1 MAWVEKQKHLFAPPY
16 SEEVETYIVPI
27 AKNENE
33 IPNGLKIA
41 GGWRYFDNIRVLQKK
56 NNTFVEVLIS
66 VEEFRNLAKREN
78 KESLRKVDI
87 HIENI
92 IRKRPAFSKL
102 DMSYPNIMGVLNL
115 TPDSFYKNSRK
126 SNSENAIRK
135 CKEMLKNGA
144 TILDIGGESSRP
156 GAQKVSENEE
166 QQRVLLTLQKL
177 QQQNINGI
185 VSLDTRNL
193 GTMKLGYQYGVNI
206 INDISGLDSINK
218 ANFIISKK
226 LPVIIMHMQNN
237 PENMQENPQYS
248 FAPMDIYDFFS
259 KKINELLKMGL
270 DISNIV
276 VDPGIGFGKNKY
288 HNLDILKNISIFHGL
303 GVPIL
308 LGVSRKALIGQL
320 TIDDFI
326 FRGVRTRSIN
336 PSKRLSG
343 SLVFAMHAFNNG
355 IQIIR
360 THDVFETKQALTCQ
374 FSLS

>member
-1 MAWVEKQKHLFAPPY
+1 MALVEQQKHLFAPPY
-16 SEEVETYIVPI
+16 SDEVETYIIPI

-33 IPNGLKIA
+33 IPKGLKIA
-41 GGWRYFDNIRVLQKK
+41 GGWRYFDNIRVVQKK

-66 VEEFRNLAKREN
+66 VKELRNLAKREN

-87 HIENI
+87 HLENI

-102 DMSYPNIMGVLNL
+102 DMSSPNIMGVLNL

-126 SNSENAIRK
+126 SNSENALRK

-166 QQRVLLTLQKL
+166 QERVLQTLQKL
-177 QQQNINGI
+177 QQENFNAI

-193 GTMKLGYQYGVNI
+193 GTMKLGYDCGVNI
-206 INDISGLDSINK
+206 INDISGLDSIKK

-237 PENMQENPQYS
+237 PENMQDNPQYS
-248 FAPMDIYDFFS
+248 FAPIDIYKFFS
-259 KKINELLKMGL
+259 KKINELLKMGI

-308 LGVSRKALIGQL
+308 LGVSRKTLIGQL

-326 FRGVRTRSIN
+326 FRGVRPRSIN

-374 FSLS
+374 FSLN

>member
-1 MAWVEKQKHLFAPPY
+1 MALVERQKRLFAPPY
-16 SEEVETYIVPI
+16 SEEVETYIIPI
-27 AKNENE
+27 SKNEYE
-33 IPNGLKIA
+33 ISKGLKIA
-41 GGWRYFDNIRVLQKK
+41 GGWRYFDHIRVVQKK

-66 VEEFRNLAKREN
+66 VKEFRNLAKREN
-78 KESLRKVDI
+78 KENLRKVDN
-87 HIENI
+87 HLENI

-102 DMSYPNIMGVLNL
+102 DMSSPNIMGVLNL

-126 SNSENAIRK
+126 SNSENALRK

-166 QQRVLLTLQKL
+166 KERVLQTLQKL
-177 QQQNINGI
+177 QQQNINAI

-193 GTMKLGYQYGVNI
+193 GTMKLGYDCGVNI
-206 INDISGLDSINK
+206 INDISGLDSIKK

-248 FAPMDIYDFFS
+248 FAPIDIYNFFS
-259 KKINELLKMGL
+259 KKINELLKMGI
-270 DISNIV
+270 DTSNIV

-308 LGVSRKALIGQL
+308 LGVSRKALVGQL

-326 FRGVRTRSIN
+326 FRGIRARSIN

-343 SLVFAMHAFNNG
+343 SLVFAIHAFNNG

-360 THDVFETKQALTCQ
+360 THDVFETQQALTCQ
-374 FSLS
+374 FSLN

>member
-1 MAWVEKQKHLFAPPY
+1 MALVEQQKHLFAPPY
-16 SEEVETYIVPI
+16 SDEAETYIIPV
-27 AKNENE
+27 AKNEYE
-33 IPNGLKIA
+33 ISNGLKIA

-66 VEEFRNLAKREN
+66 VKEFRNLAKREN
-78 KESLRKVDI
+78 KESLRKVDT
-87 HIENI
+87 HLESI
-92 IRKRPAFSKL
+92 IRKRPPFSKV
-102 DMSYPNIMGVLNL
+102 DMSSPNIMGVLNL

-126 SNSENAIRK
+126 SNSENALRK

-156 GAQKVSENEE
+156 GAEKVSENKE
-166 QQRVLLTLQKL
+166 QERVLQTLQKL
-177 QQQNINGI
+177 QQQNFNAI

-193 GTMKLGYQYGVNI
+193 GTMKLGYDCGVNI
-206 INDISGLDSINK
+206 INDISGLDSTKK

-237 PENMQENPQYS
+237 PENMQDNPQYS
-248 FAPMDIYDFFS
+248 FAPVDIYKFFS
-259 KKINELLKMGL
+259 KKINELLKMGI

-320 TIDDFI
+320 TIDDFL
-326 FRGVRTRSIN
+326 FRGVKTRSIN

>member
-1 MAWVEKQKHLFAPPY
+1 MALVEQQKHLFAPPY
-16 SEEVETYIVPI
+16 SEEVETYIIPI
-27 AKNENE
+27 AKNEYE
-33 IPNGLKIA
+33 ISKGLKIA
-41 GGWRYFDNIRVLQKK
+41 GGWRYFDNIRVVQKK
-56 NNTFVEVLIS
+56 NNVFVEVLIS
-66 VEEFRNLAKREN
+66 VKEFRNLAKREN
-78 KESLRKVDI
+78 KESLRKTDI
-87 HIENI
+87 HLENI

-102 DMSYPNIMGVLNL
+102 DMSSPNIMGVLNL
-115 TPDSFYKNSRK
+115 TPDSFYKSSRK
-126 SNSENAIRK
+126 SNSDNAIRK
-135 CKEMLKNGA
+135 CKQMLKNGA
-144 TILDIGGESSRP
+144 NILDIGGESSRP

-166 QQRVLLTLQKL
+166 QKRVLQTLQKL
-177 QQQNINGI
+177 QQQNINAI

-193 GTMKLGYQYGVNI
+193 GTMKLGYDCGVNI
-206 INDISGLDSINK
+206 INDISGLDSIKK

-226 LPVIIMHMQNN
+226 
-237 PENMQENPQYS
+237 
-248 FAPMDIYDFFS
+248 
-259 KKINELLKMGL
+259 INVLLKMGI

-360 THDVFETKQALTCQ
+360 THDVFETQQALTCQ
-374 FSLS
+374 FSLN

>member
-1 MAWVEKQKHLFAPPY
+1 MALVERQKRLFAPPY
-16 SEEVETYIVPI
+16 SEEVETYIIPI
-27 AKNENE
+27 SKNEYE
-33 IPNGLKIA
+33 ISKGLKIA
-41 GGWRYFDNIRVLQKK
+41 GGWRYFDHIRVVQKK

-66 VEEFRNLAKREN
+66 VKEFRNLAKREN
-78 KESLRKVDI
+78 KENLRKVDN
-87 HIENI
+87 HLENI

-102 DMSYPNIMGVLNL
+102 DMSSPNIMGVLNL

-126 SNSENAIRK
+126 SNSENALRK

-166 QQRVLLTLQKL
+166 KERVLQTLQKL
-177 QQQNINGI
+177 QQQNINAI

-193 GTMKLGYQYGVNI
+193 GTMKLGYDCGVNI
-206 INDISGLDSINK
+206 INDISGLDSIKK

-237 PENMQENPQYS
+237 PENMQDNPQYS
-248 FAPMDIYDFFS
+248 FAPIDIYKFFS
-259 KKINELLKMGL
+259 KKINELLKMGI

-276 VDPGIGFGKNKY
+276 VDPGIGFGKNKC

-308 LGVSRKALIGQL
+308 LGVSRKALIGEL

-326 FRGVRTRSIN
+326 FRGVSTRSIN

-374 FSLS
+374 FALS

>member
-1 MAWVEKQKHLFAPPY
+1 MALVEQQKHLFAPPY
-16 SEEVETYIVPI
+16 SEEAETYIIPI
-27 AKNENE
+27 AKNEYE

-66 VEEFRNLAKREN
+66 VKEFRNLAKREN

-87 HIENI
+87 HLENI
-92 IRKRPAFSKL
+92 IRKRPAFSKV
-102 DMSYPNIMGVLNL
+102 DMSSPNIMGVLNL

-126 SNSENAIRK
+126 SNSENALRK

-166 QQRVLLTLQKL
+166 QERVLLTLQKL
-177 QQQNINGI
+177 QQQNINAI

-193 GTMKLGYQYGVNI
+193 GTMKLGYECGVNI
-206 INDISGLDSINK
+206 INDISGLDSIKK

-248 FAPMDIYDFFS
+248 FAPIDIYNFFS

-308 LGVSRKALIGQL
+308 LGVSRKALIAQL

-326 FRGVRTRSIN
+326 FRRVKTRSIN

-360 THDVFETKQALTCQ
+360 THDVFETKQALTCH
-374 FSLS
+374 FSLG

>member
-1 MAWVEKQKHLFAPPY
+1 MALVERQKHLFAPPY
-16 SEEVETYIVPI
+16 SEEVETYIIPI
-27 AKNENE
+27 SKNEYE
-33 IPNGLKIA
+33 ISKGLKIA
-41 GGWRYFDNIRVLQKK
+41 GGWRYFDHIRVVQKK

-66 VEEFRNLAKREN
+66 VKEFRNLAKREN
-78 KESLRKVDI
+78 KENLRKVDN
-87 HIENI
+87 HLENI

-102 DMSYPNIMGVLNL
+102 DMSSPNIMGVLNL

-156 GAQKVSENEE
+156 GAEKVSENEE
-166 QQRVLLTLQKL
+166 QERVLQTLQKL
-177 QQQNINGI
+177 QQQNFNAI

-193 GTMKLGYQYGVNI
+193 GTMKLGYDCGVNI
-206 INDISGLDSINK
+206 INDISGLDSIKK

-237 PENMQENPQYS
+237 PENMQDNPQYS
-248 FAPMDIYDFFS
+248 FAPIDIYKFFS
-259 KKINELLKMGL
+259 KKINELLKMGI

-326 FRGVRTRSIN
+326 FRGVKTRSIN

>member
-1 MAWVEKQKHLFAPPY
+1 MALVKQQKHLFAPPY
-16 SEEVETYIVPI
+16 SDEAETYIIPV
-27 AKNENE
+27 AKNEYE
-33 IPNGLKIA
+33 ISNGLKIA
-41 GGWRYFDNIRVLQKK
+41 GGWRYFDHIRVVQKK

-66 VEEFRNLAKREN
+66 VKEFRNLAKREN
-78 KESLRKVDI
+78 KENLRKVDN
-87 HIENI
+87 HLENI

-102 DMSYPNIMGVLNL
+102 DMSSPNIMGVLNL

-126 SNSENAIRK
+126 SNSDNALRK

-166 QQRVLLTLQKL
+166 KERVLQTLQKL
-177 QQQNINGI
+177 QQQNINAI

-193 GTMKLGYQYGVNI
+193 GTMKLGYDVGVNI
-206 INDISGLDSINK
+206 INDISGLDSIKK

-237 PENMQENPQYS
+237 PENMQDNPQYS
-248 FAPMDIYDFFS
+248 FAPIDIYNFFS
-259 KKINELLKMGL
+259 KKINELLKMGI
-270 DISNIV
+270 DTSNIV

-288 HNLDILKNISIFHGL
+288 HNLDILKNITIFHGL

-326 FRGVRTRSIN
+326 FRGIRVRSIN

-343 SLVFAMHAFNNG
+343 SLVFAIHAFNNG

-360 THDVFETKQALTCQ
+360 THDVFETQQALTCQ
-374 FSLS
+374 FSLN

>member
-1 MAWVEKQKHLFAPPY
+1 MALVERQKHLFAPPY
-16 SEEVETYIVPI
+16 SDEAETYIIPV
-27 AKNENE
+27 AKNEYE
-33 IPNGLKIA
+33 ISNGLKIA

-66 VEEFRNLAKREN
+66 VKEFRNLAKREN

-87 HIENI
+87 HLENI
-92 IRKRPAFSKL
+92 IRKRPPFSKV
-102 DMSYPNIMGVLNL
+102 DMSSPNIMGVLNL

-126 SNSENAIRK
+126 SNSENALRK

-156 GAQKVSENEE
+156 GAEKVSENKE
-166 QQRVLLTLQKL
+166 QERVLQTLQKL
-177 QQQNINGI
+177 QQQNFNAI

-193 GTMKLGYQYGVNI
+193 GTMKLGYDYGVNI
-206 INDISGLDSINK
+206 INDISGLDSIKK

-237 PENMQENPQYS
+237 PENMQDNPQYS
-248 FAPMDIYDFFS
+248 FAPVDIYKFFS
-259 KKINELLKMGL
+259 IKINELLKMGI

-326 FRGVRTRSIN
+326 FRGVKTRSIN

-360 THDVFETKQALTCQ
+360 THDVFETKQALICQ

>member
-1 MAWVEKQKHLFAPPY
+1 MALVEKQKHLFAPPF
-16 SEEVETYIVPI
+16 SEEVETYIIPI
-27 AKNENE
+27 AKNEYE
-33 IPNGLKIA
+33 ISNGLKIA
-41 GGWRYFDNIRVLQKK
+41 GGWRYFDNIRVFQKK
-56 NNTFVEVLIS
+56 NNSHVEVLIS
-66 VEEFRNLAKREN
+66 VKEFRNLAKREN
-78 KESLRKVDI
+78 KECLRKVDI
-87 HIENI
+87 HLENI
-92 IRKRPAFSKL
+92 IRKRPAFSKV
-102 DMSYPNIMGVLNL
+102 DMSSPNIMGVLNL

-126 SNSENAIRK
+126 SNSVNALRK

-156 GAQKVSENEE
+156 GALKISENEE
-166 QQRVLLTLQKL
+166 KERVLQTLQKL
-177 QQQNINGI
+177 QQLNINAI

-193 GTMKLGYQYGVNI
+193 GTMKLGYDCGVNI
-206 INDISGLDSINK
+206 INDISGLDSIKK

-226 LPVIIMHMQNN
+226 LPVILMHMQNN

-248 FAPMDIYDFFS
+248 FAPIDIYNFFS
-259 KKINELLKMGL
+259 KKINELLKMGI

-320 TIDDFI
+320 TLENFI
-326 FRGVRTRSIN
+326 IRGVRTRSIN
-336 PSKRLSG
+336 PTKRLSG

-360 THDVFETKQALTCQ
+360 THDVFETKQALICQ
-374 FSLS
+374 LSLN

>member
-1 MAWVEKQKHLFAPPY
+1 MALVERQKHLFAPPY
-16 SEEVETYIVPI
+16 SEEVETYIIPI
-27 AKNENE
+27 SKNEYE
-33 IPNGLKIA
+33 ISKGLKIA
-41 GGWRYFDNIRVLQKK
+41 GGWRYFDNIRVVQKK

-66 VEEFRNLAKREN
+66 VKEFRNLAKREN
-78 KESLRKVDI
+78 KENLRKVDN
-87 HIENI
+87 HLENI

-102 DMSYPNIMGVLNL
+102 DMSSPNIMGVLNL

-126 SNSENAIRK
+126 SNSENALRK

-177 QQQNINGI
+177 QQHNINAI

-193 GTMKLGYQYGVNI
+193 GTMKLGYECGVNI
-206 INDISGLDSINK
+206 INDISGLDSIKK

-248 FAPMDIYDFFS
+248 FAPIDIYNFFS
-259 KKINELLKMGL
+259 KKINELLKIGI

-308 LGVSRKALIGQL
+308 IGVSRKALIGQL

-360 THDVFETKQALTCQ
+360 THDVFETQQALTCQ
-374 FSLS
+374 FSLN

>member
-1 MAWVEKQKHLFAPPY
+1 MALVEQQKHLFAPPY
-16 SEEVETYIVPI
+16 SEEVETYVIPI
-27 AKNENE
+27 PKNEYE
-33 IPNGLKIA
+33 ISKGLKIA
-41 GGWRYFDNIRVLQKK
+41 GGWRYFDNIRVVQKK

-66 VEEFRNLAKREN
+66 VKEFRNLAKREN

-87 HIENI
+87 HLENI

-102 DMSYPNIMGVLNL
+102 DMSSPNIMGVLNL

-126 SNSENAIRK
+126 SNSENALRK

-156 GAQKVSENEE
+156 GAQKISENEE
-166 QQRVLLTLQKL
+166 KERVLQTLQKL
-177 QQQNINGI
+177 QQQNINAI

-193 GTMKLGYQYGVNI
+193 GTIKLGYDCGVNI
-206 INDISGLDSINK
+206 INDISGLDSIKK

-226 LPVIIMHMQNN
+226 FSVIIMHMQNN

-248 FAPMDIYDFFS
+248 FAPIDIYNFFS
-259 KKINELLKMGL
+259 KKINELLKMGI

-326 FRGVRTRSIN
+326 FRGVITRSIN

-374 FSLS
+374 FSLN

>member
-1 MAWVEKQKHLFAPPY
+1 MALVEHQKHLFAPPY
-16 SEEVETYIVPI
+16 SDEAETYIIPV
-27 AKNENE
+27 AKNEYE
-33 IPNGLKIA
+33 ISNGLKIA

-66 VEEFRNLAKREN
+66 VKEFRNLAKREN

-87 HIENI
+87 HLENI
-92 IRKRPAFSKL
+92 IRKRSPFSKL
-102 DMSYPNIMGVLNL
+102 DMSSPNIMGVLNL

-166 QQRVLLTLQKL
+166 QERVLQTLQKL
-177 QQQNINGI
+177 QQQNINAI

-193 GTMKLGYQYGVNI
+193 GTMKLGYECGVNI
-206 INDISGLDSINK
+206 INDISGLDSTKK

-237 PENMQENPQYS
+237 PENMQDNPQYS
-248 FAPMDIYDFFS
+248 FAPIDIYKFFS

-320 TIDDFI
+320 TIDDFL
-326 FRGVRTRSIN
+326 FRGLKTRSIN

-360 THDVFETKQALTCQ
+360 THDVFETKQALICQ

>member
-1 MAWVEKQKHLFAPPY
+1 MALVEQQKHLFAPPY
-16 SEEVETYIVPI
+16 SEEVETYIIPI
-27 AKNENE
+27 AKNEYE
-33 IPNGLKIA
+33 ISNGLKIA

-66 VEEFRNLAKREN
+66 VKEFRNLAKREN

-87 HIENI
+87 HLENI

-102 DMSYPNIMGVLNL
+102 DMSSPNIMGVLNL

-126 SNSENAIRK
+126 SNSENALRK

-166 QQRVLLTLQKL
+166 QERVLQTLQKL
-177 QQQNINGI
+177 QQQNINAI

-193 GTMKLGYQYGVNI
+193 GTMKLGYDCGVNI
-206 INDISGLDSINK
+206 INDISGLDSIKK

-237 PENMQENPQYS
+237 PENMQDNPQYS
-248 FAPMDIYDFFS
+248 FAPIDIYNFFS
-259 KKINELLKMGL
+259 KKINELLKMGI

-374 FSLS
+374 FSLN

>member
-1 MAWVEKQKHLFAPPY
+1 MALVEQQKHLFAPPY
-16 SEEVETYIVPI
+16 SDEAETYIIPV
-27 AKNENE
+27 AKNEYE
-33 IPNGLKIA
+33 ISNGLKIA

-66 VEEFRNLAKREN
+66 VKEFRNLAKREN

-87 HIENI
+87 HLENI
-92 IRKRPAFSKL
+92 IRKRPPFSKV
-102 DMSYPNIMGVLNL
+102 DMSSPNIMGVLNL

-156 GAQKVSENEE
+156 GAEKVSENKE
-166 QQRVLLTLQKL
+166 QERVLQTLQKL
-177 QQQNINGI
+177 QQQNINAI

-193 GTMKLGYQYGVNI
+193 GTMKLGYDCGVNI
-206 INDISGLDSINK
+206 INDISGLDSTKK

-237 PENMQENPQYS
+237 PENMQDNPQYS
-248 FAPMDIYDFFS
+248 FAPIDIYNFFS
-259 KKINELLKMGL
+259 KKINELLKMGI

-320 TIDDFI
+320 TIDDFL
-326 FRGVRTRSIN
+326 FRGVKTRSIN

-360 THDVFETKQALTCQ
+360 THDVFETQQALTCQ
-374 FSLS
+374 FSLN

>member
-1 MAWVEKQKHLFAPPY
+1 MALVERQKHLFAPPY
-16 SEEVETYIVPI
+16 SDEAETYIIPV
-27 AKNENE
+27 AKNEYE
-33 IPNGLKIA
+33 ISNGLKIA

-66 VEEFRNLAKREN
+66 VKEFRNLAKREN

-87 HIENI
+87 HLENI
-92 IRKRPAFSKL
+92 IRKRPPFSKV
-102 DMSYPNIMGVLNL
+102 DMSSPNIMGVLNL

-156 GAQKVSENEE
+156 GAEKVSENKE
-166 QQRVLLTLQKL
+166 QERVLQTLQKL
-177 QQQNINGI
+177 QQQNFNVI

-193 GTMKLGYQYGVNI
+193 GTMKLGYDCGVNI
-206 INDISGLDSINK
+206 INDISGLDSTKK

-237 PENMQENPQYS
+237 PENMQDNPQYS
-248 FAPMDIYDFFS
+248 FAPVDIYKFFS
-259 KKINELLKMGL
+259 KKINVLLKMGI

-360 THDVFETKQALTCQ
+360 THDVFETQQALTCQ
-374 FSLS
+374 FSLN

>member
-1 MAWVEKQKHLFAPPY
+1 MALVEQQKHLFAPPY
-16 SEEVETYIVPI
+16 SDEAETYIIPV
-27 AKNENE
+27 AKNEYE
-33 IPNGLKIA
+33 ISNGLKIA

-66 VEEFRNLAKREN
+66 VKEFRNLAKREN

-87 HIENI
+87 HLENI
-92 IRKRPAFSKL
+92 IRKRSPFSKL
-102 DMSYPNIMGVLNL
+102 DMSSPNIMGVLNL

-126 SNSENAIRK
+126 SNPENALRK

-166 QQRVLLTLQKL
+166 KERVLQTLQKL
-177 QQQNINGI
+177 QQQNINAI

-193 GTMKLGYQYGVNI
+193 GTMKLGYDCGVDI
-206 INDISGLDSINK
+206 INDIYGLDSIKK

-248 FAPMDIYDFFS
+248 FAPIDIYNFFS
-259 KKINELLKMGL
+259 KKINELLKMGI
-270 DISNIV
+270 DTSNIV

-343 SLVFAMHAFNNG
+343 SLVFAMHAINNG

-360 THDVFETKQALTCQ
+360 THDVFETQQALTCQ
-374 FSLS
+374 FSLN